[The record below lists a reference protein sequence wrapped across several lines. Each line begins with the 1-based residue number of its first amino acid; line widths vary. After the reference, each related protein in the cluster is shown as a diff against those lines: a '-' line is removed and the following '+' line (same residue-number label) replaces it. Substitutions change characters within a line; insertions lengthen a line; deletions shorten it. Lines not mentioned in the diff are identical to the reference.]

1 MFTWDLY
8 FGITNHNK
16 KLNVTSSKKCN
27 YLSGHESLWN
37 HSEKWWRRRRR
48 DEWMRE
54 WKEKVKIMG
63 EFWGAKGLPQY
74 VAATIVDSLG
84 DETHQANAPSTI
96 NQVDFP
102 FNLQFL
108 YNLSSIIAPINL
120 TILSVL
126 WVFQSFPFWIHQ
138 GQSIDGTWKQRL
150 LSSAFS
156 ATEAVPSCS
165 LIFLSYWTIE
175 KEPSSY
181 SLKKHREILSK
192 FSLKNSCGS
201 IFINY

>member
-16 KLNVTSSKKCN
+16 KLNVTSSIKCN

-37 HSEKWWRRRRR
+37 HSEKWWRRRRRRR

-120 TILSVL
+120 TIFKCFMGFSII
-126 WVFQSFPFWIHQ
+126 SFLNSSRPINWWHMKTEASELCFLCYR
-138 GQSIDGTWKQRL
+138 G
-150 LSSAFS
+150 SAFMFPDIS
-156 ATEAVPSCS
+156 FLLNNREGTK
-165 LIFLSYWTIE
+165 LIFTKTQRNTI
-175 KEPSSY
+175 
-181 SLKKHREILSK
+181 
-192 FSLKNSCGS
+192 
-201 IFINY
+201 